1 MDALRKA
8 EEEKKKAEQE
18 TEQDAASSAADAPAE
33 ETPPPIDEPVVA
45 GDIVD
50 AESTDSNDI
59 EPEVSVDDAAVSE
72 SPIPDV
78 TLEFEEES
86 IQQTSSIEETEVES
100 PADSVAED
108 HAAVAEESVDEPT
121 DDSTQEFP
129 DDGLPDVEVS
139 DAIANFE
146 EQPKPEPEVN
156 SLSLEPIHE
165 TGERKPL
172 ANEVVPDYS
181 AETPLSTL
189 TKQAAASEP
198 VLPRDNVAAT
208 SVDGSTVEAE
218 KAAEEAERTGAVK
231 ESADSSEPSRRQ
243 EEIVDREAR
252 REQSDP
258 KPIQELKLTPK
269 RQSLSERSEPDRQ
282 AARSVFAA
290 KRKNKRPFRMRRSQR
305 IWLLQIV
312 VGLIVCV
319 GAYYYFFVVNS
330 GGNEFAIPEEFL
342 ANQGTYSEQFNN
354 SIEESNDFTDETA
367 AVIEETPDL
376 SQPAIVDIGT
386 PSLVDNVPIVTDPVD
401 IAVDPGVPDA
411 AVDETNLADTD
422 AASDVETDEPTTDSI
437 ASTEGVIEEV
447 DSLASDQVQ
456 QPVVSSISFTRTESA
471 AGIDPA
477 LQQAY
482 SAFQREDLATAQD
495 LYQQVLQESPRQRD
509 ALLGLASIAVRNNET
524 AVAMELYSRL
534 LARDPSD
541 TVARAGLLGVR
552 PAGGSEQQERELRRL
567 VEQRPEVAPVLYT
580 LGNFYASEGRW
591 NEAQRHY
598 FNALQQAKTDALQG
612 VPVHP
617 DYAFNLAVSLERI
630 NQARSARTYYAEA
643 ITFAESV
650 QASFD
655 VNIARNRMASLAE
668 VTTE

>member
-18 TEQDAASSAADAPAE
+18 TEQDAAASAAAAPAE
-33 ETPPPIDEPVVA
+33 DTPLPVDESVVA
-45 GDIVD
+45 DQVVD
-50 AESTDSNDI
+50 TEPTDSI
-59 EPEVSVDDAAVSE
+59 GSEPEISVDDTAASG

-86 IQQTSSIEETEVES
+86 IQQTPSIEETEVE
-100 PADSVAED
+100 PPED
-108 HAAVAEESVDEPT
+108 TVEEEHGAVPEESADQST
-121 DDSTQEFP
+121 DDSTQEFQ

-146 EQPKPEPEVN
+146 QQPKPEPEEN
-156 SLSLEPIHE
+156 SLSLEPIDE

-198 VLPRDNVAAT
+198 VLPLGGAAAAT
-208 SVDGSTVEAE
+208 GLESAIDVEPATE
-218 KAAEEAERTGAVK
+218 TRRPSAINDAEESSD
-231 ESADSSEPSRRQ
+231 SAGQSE
-243 EEIVDREAR
+243 ETVGREAR
-252 REQSDP
+252 REKAGP
-258 KPIQELKLTPK
+258 KPIPELKLTPK
-269 RQSLSERSEPDRQ
+269 RQTLSERSEPEQQ

-312 VGLIVCV
+312 AGLIVCV

-342 ANQGTYSEQFNN
+342 ANQGAYSEQFNN
-354 SIEESNDFTDETA
+354 SIEESNDFTDETSA
-367 AVIEETPDL
+367 ADIEENSDL
-376 SQPAIVDIGT
+376 SQAAIVDIGT
-386 PSLVDNVPIVTDPVD
+386 PALVDNVPIVTDPID

-411 AVDETNLADTD
+411 AVNETNMADADT
-422 AASDVETDEPTTDSI
+422 AGNVESDEPAIDSI
-437 ASTEGVIEEV
+437 ASADGTIEED
-447 DSLASDQVQ
+447 DSLASDQTQ
-456 QPVVSSISFTRTESA
+456 QPVVSSISFTRTEST

-482 SAFQREDLATAQD
+482 SAFQREDLATAQG

-552 PAGGSEQQERELRRL
+552 PAGGPEQQERELRRL

-630 NQARSARTYYAEA
+630 NQARSARNYYAEA

-655 VNIARNRMASLAE
+655 VNIARNRMTSLAE